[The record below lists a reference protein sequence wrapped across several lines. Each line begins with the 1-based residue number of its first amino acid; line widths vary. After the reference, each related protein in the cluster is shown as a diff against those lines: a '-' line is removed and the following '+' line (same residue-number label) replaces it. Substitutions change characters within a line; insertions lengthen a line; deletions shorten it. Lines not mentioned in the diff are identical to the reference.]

1 MNKTIN
7 QLSEIASAELTDE
20 AVIFDLS
27 DSDTKKMTMQKAFNT
42 MHKLSSTSV
51 ADSADEL
58 ALYDSAN
65 NVTKKITKQNL
76 LSEIQPPII
85 ASSTTINGPA
95 VEDGLYIKVIFT
107 SAISASDTVTP
118 LEINYNGDSV
128 PVKVMKSGVASDI
141 LAHEISSGVYSY
153 LQAMVTFEMVYSSAE
168 TAFIL
173 VGNPIV
179 LSSTDYTIYADGN
192 FDYNAYSTNEVKTN
206 KKWVDGKPI
215 YRKTVVNISPN
226 TYVDVCP
233 DIDTVTFLW
242 NSETS
247 TNYTSSECY
256 VWGSE
261 GNNVYSDVWRI
272 TDNGIN
278 HNKFFCRGSS
288 SIFQNGKFTIVV
300 EYTKTTD

>member
-7 QLSEIASAELTDE
+7 QLNEIASAELTDE

-85 ASSTTINGPA
+85 ASSATINGPA

-107 SAISASDTVTP
+107 SAISGSDTVTP
-118 LEINYNGDSV
+118 FEITYNGNSV

-179 LSSTDYTIYADGN
+179 LSDTDYTIYADGQIEQHG
-192 FDYNAYSTNEVKTN
+192 YSTNEIWTGKYWT
-206 KKWVDGKPI
+206 DGRKI
-215 YRKTVVNISPN
+215 YRKSFSGTEININAAWGQLAWASVADLNIDQYINCFCLLRDANTAYTKGSAHFTVMKH
-226 TYVDVCP
+226 
-233 DIDTVTFLW
+233 
-242 NSETS
+242 
-247 TNYTSSECY
+247 SS
-256 VWGSE
+256 
-261 GNNVYSDVWRI
+261 NNVVVHSP
-272 TDNGIN
+272 IN
-278 HNKFFCRGSS
+278 SY
-288 SIFQNGKFTIVV
+288 IYAVTI
-300 EYTKTTD
+300 EYVKVSV

>member
-7 QLSEIASAELTDE
+7 QLDEIASAELTDE

-27 DSDTKKMTMQKAFNT
+27 ESDTKKMTMQKAFNT

-107 SAISASDTVTP
+107 SAISGSDTVTP
-118 LEINYNGDSV
+118 FKITYNGDSV
-128 PVKVMKSGVASDI
+128 PVKVMKSGTASDI
-141 LAHEISSGVYSY
+141 LAHETSTNVFEY

-179 LSSTDYTIYADGN
+179 LSSSDYTIYANGYIEQWIKN
-192 FDYNAYSTNEVKTN
+192 ASSHGVTSVPLKIPMKDYANDVITFTPHTHCLWAVSLYNNVQ
-206 KKWVDGKPI
+206 
-215 YRKTVVNISPN
+215 VNIHS
-226 TYVDVCP
+226 
-233 DIDTVTFLW
+233 VT
-242 NSETS
+242 TS
-247 TNYTSSECY
+247 
-256 VWGSE
+256 GSAQSAI
-261 GNNVYSDVWRI
+261 SDLFI
-272 TDNGIN
+272 CG
-278 HNKFFCRGSS
+278 
-288 SIFQNGKFTIVV
+288 
-300 EYTKTTD
+300 Y

>member
-7 QLSEIASAELTDE
+7 QLDEIASAELTDE

-27 DSDTKKMTMQKAFNT
+27 DSDTKKMTMQKAFNA

-85 ASSTTINGPA
+85 ASSATINGPA
-95 VEDGLYIKVIFT
+95 VEEGLYIKVIFT

-128 PVKVMKSGVASDI
+128 PVKVIKAGVASDI

-153 LQAMVTFEMVYSSAE
+153 LQAMVNFEMVYSSAE

-179 LSSTDYTIYADGN
+179 LSSTDYTIYADGQIVYAKEN
-192 FDYNAYSTNEVKTN
+192 VLETAE
-206 KKWVDGKPI
+206 
-215 YRKTVVNISPN
+215 NIFTEFISHTSSSNP
-226 TYVDVCP
+226 YVCP
-233 DIDTVTFLW
+233 YDGYIDLTTNSHCYIASEETNASYFCAVSGGGTGGASFYVSKGLKLW
-242 NSETS
+242 VQTQQ
-247 TNYTSSECY
+247 
-256 VWGSE
+256 
-261 GNNVYSDVWRI
+261 
-272 TDNGIN
+272 
-278 HNKFFCRGSS
+278 GSS
-288 SIFQNGKFTIVV
+288 IWARWYKNRDYSNR
-300 EYTKTTD
+300 

>member
-7 QLSEIASAELTDE
+7 QLDEIASAELTDE

-27 DSDTKKMTMQKAFNT
+27 DSDTKKMTMQKAFNA

-95 VEDGLYIKVIFT
+95 VEEGLYIKVIFT

-179 LSSTDYTIYADGN
+179 LSSTDYTIYADGQIN
-192 FDYNAYSTNEVKTN
+192 YYALTTTEIKTNELFM
-206 KKWVDGKPI
+206 GKPV
-215 YRKTVVNISPN
+215 YKKL
-226 TYVDVCP
+226 
-233 DIDTVTFLW
+233 IDL
-242 NSETS
+242 
-247 TNYTSSECY
+247 NYQSL
-256 VWGSE
+256 
-261 GNNVYSDVWRI
+261 
-272 TDNGIN
+272 TD
-278 HNKFFCRGSS
+278 S
-288 SIFQNGKFTIVV
+288 TIVGV
-300 EYTKTTD
+300 LSGDEEFLIGGIIVGYRNSQHTSLSLCYPELYQIDNTNNLSCVNRATIYAKYLIFKYTKTTD

>member
-7 QLSEIASAELTDE
+7 QLDEIASAELTDE

-27 DSDTKKMTMQKAFNT
+27 ESDTKKMTMQKAFNT
-42 MHKLSSTSV
+42 LHKLSSTSV

-95 VEDGLYIKVIFT
+95 VEEGLYIKVIFT

-118 LEINYNGDSV
+118 LEINYNGVSV
-128 PVKVMKSGVASDI
+128 PVKVMKAGVASDI

-206 KKWVDGKPI
+206 KKWIDGKSI
-215 YRKTVVNISPN
+215 YRKTLNITVGTNVDLTSLAIDSYLN
-226 TYVDVCP
+226 SYGYFTYGTSQYIFNANLSGNCVYFRYD
-233 DIDTVTFLW
+233 
-242 NSETS
+242 TS
-247 TNYTSSECY
+247 TQYLMQ
-256 VWGSE
+256 GIQ
-261 GNNVYSDVWRI
+261 GPYSGAI
-272 TDNGIN
+272 GLL
-278 HNKFFCRGSS
+278 
-288 SIFQNGKFTIVV
+288 TI
-300 EYTKTTD
+300 EYTKV